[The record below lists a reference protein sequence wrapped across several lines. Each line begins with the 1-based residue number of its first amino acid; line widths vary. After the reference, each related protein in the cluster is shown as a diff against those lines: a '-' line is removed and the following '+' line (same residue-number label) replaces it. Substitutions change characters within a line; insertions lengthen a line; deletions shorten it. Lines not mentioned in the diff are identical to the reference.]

1 MYPEKNF
8 SPDIVPES
16 QKLLAETYQE
26 IPTMSSPHYFPQ
38 SDFRYE
44 PKYESLVNSQPF
56 QVEKIEKSAKIPSVA
71 STRSQKK
78 SRTPKSKEKQRPDVK
93 SQNENS
99 EIFSNPEKLRS
110 EKTLV
115 RSAPP
120 ASISDPANHIQ
131 PRPFIR
137 LGNISIYDMGI
148 SVLLYGF
155 DQLYPCD

>member
-1 MYPEKNF
+1 MTPEKNS
-8 SPDIVPES
+8 SPDIAPES
-16 QKLLAETYQE
+16 QQLLAEKYQE

-56 QVEKIEKSAKIPSVA
+56 QVEKIEKSPKIPSV
-71 STRSQKK
+71 SSRRSQKK
-78 SRTPKSKEKQRPDVK
+78 SRTPKSKEKQITDIKNR
-93 SQNENS
+93 NEK
-99 EIFSNPEKLRS
+99 EERFSNPEKIRS

-120 ASISDPANHIQ
+120 SSISDPANHIE

-137 LGNISIYDMGI
+137 LEIGS
-148 SVLLYGF
+148 LFLYIN
-155 DQLYPCD
+155 P

>member
-1 MYPEKNF
+1 MSPEKIF
-8 SPDIVPES
+8 SPDIAPES
-16 QKLLAETYQE
+16 QQLLAEKYQE

-56 QVEKIEKSAKIPSVA
+56 QVEKIEKSSKISPVA
-71 STRSQKK
+71 SRRSQKK
-78 SRTPKSKEKQRPDVK
+78 SRTPKSREKLRNEIK

-99 EIFSNPEKLRS
+99 ENYSNPEKLRS

-120 ASISDPANHIQ
+120 SSISDPPNHMQ

-137 LGNISIYDMGI
+137 LGNR
-148 SVLLYGF
+148 SVIMI
-155 DQLYPCD
+155 